1 MDDKEDLDSLTTI
14 NLEEL
19 TDKGYFD
26 TLANASITIGSPN
39 YSNAS
44 ITLGD
49 DDGYGYTIGTASAS
63 LDPYWANT
71 ASINRN
77 GQLNLIG
84 EDADIS
90 IDGMSLKTAITE
102 IQQRLNILQPNT
114 KLESEWNQLREL
126 GEQYRKLEAEIIEK
140 QKIWNSLKQ

>member
-26 TLANASITIGSPN
+26 TLSNASITIGSPN

-44 ITLGD
+44 ITLGN
-49 DDGYGYTIGTASAS
+49 DDGYGYTIGTAS

-71 ASINRN
+71 ASINSN

>member
-1 MDDKEDLDSLTTI
+1 MDDKEDLDTLKI
-14 NLEEL
+14 NLEEFL
-19 TDKGYFD
+19 DNNYLH
-26 TLANASITIGSPN
+26 TLPNANITIGNPN
-39 YSNAS
+39 IANS
-44 ITLGD
+44 
-49 DDGYGYTIGTASAS
+49 GYI
-63 LDPYWANT
+63 DPYWAP
-71 ASINRN
+71 INN
-77 GQLNLIG
+77 DGQLNLIG